1 MTIAGLP
8 LHPLVVHAAVV
19 LAPLAALLTLAYS
32 LVPRWRWALRHVSAL
47 AAVIA
52 AISVQVAAVTG
63 DSLAESEAPV
73 SKLVRIHEQWAGRL
87 EFSVWV
93 LAASVIVAWWVVPHD
108 SPLTGHARSERA
120 FPLAPMLNRVAL
132 ALAPTAALATLVFV
146 AFTGH
151 AGAEAVW
158 AGA

>member
-19 LAPLAALLTLAYS
+19 LAPLAAIVALAHS

-47 AAVIA
+47 AAILA
-52 AISVQVAAVTG
+52 ALSVQVAAMTG
-63 DSLAESEAPV
+63 DSLAASEAPV
-73 SKLVRIHEQWAGRL
+73 SKLVRVHEAWAGRL

-93 LAASVIVAWWVVPHD
+93 LAAVVIVAWWFLPHE
-108 SPLTGHARSERA
+108 SPLPGHARSPRA
-120 FPLAPMLNRVAL
+120 VAWAPVVNRAVIAL
-132 ALAPTAALATLVFV
+132 MPTAALATLVLV

-158 AGA
+158 ARA